1 MSPKLFVP
9 AFTAGKALMLGASP
23 RRRRARV
30 RRAVP
35 LLLATG
41 TLAVSVLVAVPNGAG
56 AQTEAPS
63 GYSSAASTYCARI
76 PAARVSSIVGATVAL
91 LEAVDVKRMLEC
103 IYEGGLGIVGV
114 DKEPGAPSAHGVTLA
129 KAEATAAS
137 AFPNGTKV
145 TFSPLPSLSPS
156 LQVGRGSRRDP
167 VQRDRH
173 HAAQRGVRL
182 WDERRAPTSKA
193 GKAPAARH
201 LLTTKARVAWHRQAG
216 RATSVGV
223 PSPDGPNLR

>member
-1 MSPKLFVP
+1 MRVKPRMSPKLFVP

-63 GYSSAASTYCARI
+63 GYSSAASTYCART
-76 PAARVSSIVGATVAL
+76 PTARVSSIVGATVAL

-145 TFSPLPSLSPS
+145 TFSPLPSLSPAAFKWAAVVEGIPFNGIAITQRS
-156 LQVGRGSRRDP
+156 EAYGSGMSGGLQL
-167 VQRDRH
+167 
-173 HAAQRGVRL
+173 AKLERL
-182 WDERRAPTSKA
+182 
-193 GKAPAARH
+193 
-201 LLTTKARVAWHRQAG
+201 LQL
-216 RATSVGV
+216 ATF
-223 PSPDGPNLR
+223 